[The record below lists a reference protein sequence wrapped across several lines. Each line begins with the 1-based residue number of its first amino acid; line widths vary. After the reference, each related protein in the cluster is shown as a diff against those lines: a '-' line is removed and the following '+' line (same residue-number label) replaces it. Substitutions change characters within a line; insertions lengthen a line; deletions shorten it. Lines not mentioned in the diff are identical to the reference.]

1 MSGREISAEEQWPI
15 GVLIFGRKRPGF
27 DQEWSA
33 QIRDRCR
40 SVLDAMG
47 YKTVGADRIVMDDE
61 SVHGALDVIEQAG
74 CRALIVIQPSLAD
87 GQYALTVSQR
97 WRDPVILWATP
108 ERPGDGKVSSCS
120 LVGQHLWA
128 SILRQANH
136 AFEFLYD
143 EPENLEQS
151 LRRAIAAAATV
162 QQLRAAK
169 LGVVGTHAP
178 GFLDLAADPFL
189 IREVFGL
196 QLHPLSLPQFIE
208 RVQGTPAHAV
218 SADLQRV
225 RSLGLH
231 SSGRDAVLTDELL
244 SVNSRFYISIQEL
257 MRENRLD
264 ALALQCWPELPNVLG
279 QWPYFAVSRLG
290 SEGAAVSIEGDVDGA
305 IGSLIGRMLGVGP
318 GFLSDWLEHDENTI
332 FFWHPGMAPL
342 DMCNAVGC
350 EDEPLLGE
358 HFNGARPFVVDGRL
372 QVGPE
377 VTISRIWR
385 CDGQYHWMA
394 CEGQSIPARRRVTG
408 NSLLVQM
415 PTDDV
420 PARFDRLIH
429 AGLPHHVTIHFGRHA
444 STFQELARMLN
455 VNWHAS

>member
-1 MSGREISAEEQWPI
+1 MPGKEGLMQERLSV

-27 DQEWSA
+27 DQDWST
-33 QIRDRCR
+33 QVRNRCR
-40 SVLDAMG
+40 SILDELG
-47 YKTVGADRIVMDDE
+47 YQSVCADRVVMDDE
-61 SVHGALDVIEQAG
+61 SVHAALDAVERADCQ
-74 CRALIVIQPSLAD
+74 ALIVIQPSLAD

-128 SILRQANH
+128 SILRQANRP
-136 AFEFLYD
+136 FELVYGA
-143 EPENLEQS
+143 PES
-151 LRRAIAAAATV
+151 LKGDLQRAIAAAKTV
-162 QQLRAAK
+162 HQLRSAK
-169 LGVVGTHAP
+169 IGIIGSHAP

-189 IREVFGL
+189 IGQTFGL

-208 RVQGTPAHAV
+208 RVQGTQADAV
-218 SADLQRV
+218 AADLQRV
-225 RSLGLH
+225 RALGLQ
-231 SSGRDAVLTDELL
+231 SSQAEPPSDDQLAM
-244 SVNSRFYISIQEL
+244 NSRFYLSIQEL
-257 MRENRLD
+257 MRENSLN

-305 IGSLIGRMLGVGP
+305 IGALTGQMLGIGP
-318 GFLSDWLEHDENTI
+318 GFLSDWLEHDEDTI

-342 DMCNAVGC
+342 DMCNAIGC
-350 EDEPLLGE
+350 EDEPRLGE

-372 QVGPE
+372 QVGSE
-377 VTISRIWR
+377 VTVSRIWR

-394 CEGQSIPARRRVTG
+394 FEGQSIPARRRVTG
-408 NSLLVQM
+408 NSLLVQISA
-415 PTDDV
+415 DDL
-420 PARFDRLIH
+420 PARFDRLLH

-444 STFQELARMLN
+444 TSFQKLARMLN
-455 VNWHAS
+455 VRWHE